1 MNKVN
6 ENRQGYQET
15 KVGWIPNDWAC
26 VNYSEA
32 FNRVSLK
39 VDVEPSKI
47 YREIGIRS
55 HGKGIFHKPKIT
67 GESLGNK
74 RVFNINV
81 GALVFNIVFAWEQA
95 VALFSN
101 QENGFIA
108 SHRFPMYV
116 GKRNKAYEPFFHKF
130 FLTPRGKYLLNL
142 ASPGGAGRNK
152 TLGQKEL
159 NELKL
164 PLPPLPEQKKIAEIL
179 STWDKAIEKLE
190 KLIELKEKRKKGLMQ
205 QLLTG
210 KKRLPGFG
218 KSIKEDGNIP
228 EGWGRITLGNLGKFS
243 KGNGITKKELV
254 EAGTPCILYGQ
265 LYTKYSFTIEEFYS
279 FVDSNSLI
287 SPKIVSY
294 GDILFAGSGETP
306 EEIGKS
312 AVLLSKRSPLAGGDT
327 IIYSEH
333 EQNPLFM
340 GYLLDSHT
348 VIKQKYRYG
357 QGQSVVHIYSRD
369 LAHITILL
377 PELNEQKIIA
387 AILHKAET
395 EINKL
400 QEKKAIIKNQKKG
413 LMQKLLTGEVR
424 VKIDEV
430 VSAV

>member
-1 MNKVN
+1 LEASVIMNKVN
-6 ENRQGYQET
+6 ENRQGYKET

-26 VNYSEA
+26 VNYSEV
-32 FNRVSLK
+32 FSRVSLK

-55 HGKGIFHKPKIT
+55 HGKGIFHKPEVS

-74 RVFNINV
+74 RVFNIYV

-95 VALFSN
+95 VALISN
-101 QENGFIA
+101 QEHGFIA

-116 GKRNKAYEPFFHKF
+116 GKKDKACESYFHRF

-164 PLPPLPEQKKIAEIL
+164 PLPPFSEQKKIAEIL

-218 KSIKEDGNIP
+218 KLVNNDREVP
-228 EGWGRITLGNLGKFS
+228 EGWRRIKLGNLGKFS

-254 EAGTPCILYGQ
+254 DSGTPCILYGQ
-265 LYTKYSFTIEEFYS
+265 LYTKYSFTIEDFYS
-279 FVDSNSLI
+279 YVDPDTLA
-287 SPKIVSY
+287 SPKIVLY
-294 GDILFAGSGETP
+294 GDILFAGSGETS

-312 AVLLSKRSPLAGGDT
+312 AVLQSNRNALAGGDI

-348 VIKQKYRYG
+348 
-357 QGQSVVHIYSRD
+357 
-369 LAHITILL
+369 
-377 PELNEQKIIA
+377 ELNKKIVMDKGNLWFIY
-387 AILHKAET
+387 IQET
-395 EINKL
+395 
-400 QEKKAIIKNQKKG
+400 
-413 LMQKLLTGEVR
+413 
-424 VKIDEV
+424 
-430 VSAV
+430 